1 MDFALFTAQKHIG
14 FPRLWTLAAST
25 IVAACEN
32 EEQCVMQRIGLREL
46 NIGDVKVRGETGKK
60 VGRGL
65 LLKRVTSLGEGR
77 KG

>member
-1 MDFALFTAQKHIG
+1 MDLALLTVQEHIG
-14 FPRLWTLAAST
+14 FSRLWALAAST
-25 IVAACEN
+25 IVAGCEN
-32 EEQCVMQRIGLREL
+32 EGQSVMQRIGLREL
-46 NIGDVKVRGETGKK
+46 NIGDVKVRGETEKK